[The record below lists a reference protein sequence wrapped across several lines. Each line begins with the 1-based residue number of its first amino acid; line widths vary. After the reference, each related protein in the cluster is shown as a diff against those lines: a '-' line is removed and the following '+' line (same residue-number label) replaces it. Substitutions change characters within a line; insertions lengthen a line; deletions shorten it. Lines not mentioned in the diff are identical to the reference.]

1 MTDKKRK
8 NTRNKVWP
16 ETLAHI
22 EYRDKMAL
30 NSNCLVN
37 TRAFVDNMSASG
49 LFLLTEENIPT
60 DTDLTII
67 IDFDPGAE
75 KVIAIKAS
83 GVVVRRDQKG
93 IAVKFTKID
102 TQKLGECILA
112 KLNSRKS

>member
-1 MTDKKRK
+1 METKKRK

-30 NSNCLVN
+30 NTNSLVK
-37 TRAFVDNMSASG
+37 TRATVANMSASG
-49 LFLLTEENIPT
+49 LFLNSEENIPT
-60 DTDLTII
+60 DTELTII

-75 KVIAIKAS
+75 NVIAIKVT
-83 GVVVRRDQKG
+83 GVVVRREKRG
-93 IAVKFTKID
+93 VAIKFTKID

-112 KLNSRKS
+112 KLNAQK